1 MEMKRLVIFDLDG
14 TLVNTIADLADSVNY
29 ALCQRG
35 FPVRDITEFP
45 YFVGDGIYKLIERAL
60 PFEKRNSDNI
70 MSVKN
75 IFMEHYMLHNTD
87 KSVVYDGILELL
99 RLLVEKNVGVA
110 VASNKVHGATVS
122 MMRHFF
128 PEIPFSCV
136 FGQRDGVPTKPNP
149 AIVIDILQTVG
160 VLPSEVL
167 YVGDSGVD
175 MQTAHNAGIFAVGV
189 TWGLRPVS
197 ELEQN
202 DAEIII
208 DSPSDL
214 IKYL

>member
-1 MEMKRLVIFDLDG
+1 MKRLVIFDLDG

-29 ALCQRG
+29 ALHVSG
-35 FPVRDITEFP
+35 FPIHAYEEYP
-45 YFVGDGIYKLIERAL
+45 CFVGNGIYKLIERAL
-60 PFEKRNSDNI
+60 PPPNRDEHTI
-70 MSVKN
+70 CSVKER
-75 IFMEHYMLHNTD
+75 FMERYMLHNTD
-87 KSVVYDGILELL
+87 KSVVYDGIPELL

>member
-1 MEMKRLVIFDLDG
+1 MKRLVIFDLDG

-29 ALCQRG
+29 ALHVSG
-35 FPVRDITEFP
+35 FPIHAYEEYP
-45 YFVGDGIYKLIERAL
+45 CFVGNGIYKLIERAL
-60 PFEKRNSDNI
+60 PPQNRDEHTI
-70 MSVKN
+70 CSVKER
-75 IFMEHYMLHNTD
+75 FMERYMLHNTD
-87 KSVVYDGILELL
+87 KSVVYDGIPELL

>member
-1 MEMKRLVIFDLDG
+1 MQI
-14 TLVNTIADLADSVNY
+14 
-29 ALCQRG
+29 
-35 FPVRDITEFP
+35 P
-45 YFVGDGIYKLIERAL
+45 
-60 PFEKRNSDNI
+60 
-70 MSVKN
+70 
-75 IFMEHYMLHNTD
+75 
-87 KSVVYDGILELL
+87 ELL

-110 VASNKVHGATVS
+110 VASNKVHGVTVS

-175 MQTAHNAGIFAVGV
+175 MQTAHNAGLFAVGV

-202 DAEIII
+202 DADIII
-208 DSPSDL
+208 DSPLDL
-214 IKYL
+214 IRCL